1 MLSWTSKRR
10 VEDLERRLTELEEA
24 TRGSTGAFS
33 SLQVRLVELETPVRE
48 LQAEWEDMFE
58 KFRNLYGRITKR
70 IKREQEE
77 QEEPAEVVAPTSPG
91 IPADINPL
99 AERLLRRSG

>member
-1 MLSWTSKRR
+1 MLSWTGRRR
-10 VEDLERRLTELEEA
+10 VEDLERRLEKLEA
-24 TRGSTGAFS
+24 TQDGSTGAFS

-77 QEEPAEVVAPTSPG
+77 QQEEPEVVAPITPG